1 MQLTREMVVHK
12 LAAYLRHEIP
22 LDDLVAWANEIMM
35 ESDFEET
42 HYDAIRNVVA
52 RLGLAD
58 VRSFGL
64 SWEDCESLL
73 KQLGYN
79 ARVEIVAA

>member
-12 LAAYLRHEIP
+12 LAAYLRHEIL
-22 LDDLVAWANEIMM
+22 LDDLVAWANAIMM
-35 ESDFEET
+35 EGDFEEA

-52 RLGLAD
+52 RLGVAD
-58 VRSFGL
+58 VRAFGL